1 MASMCRASSPSLE
14 QIDSTLEQAIRLQST
29 HREDLQK
36 ISSDYKRKRST
47 LDDEIKILQQKRQQ
61 VDGEEQKVVE
71 REVQLYKNKMKQ
83 YLKVPRVKFISYLPN
98 QQQASPTNMAEA
110 RSTLDSDNNTQSSIH
125 VVPSNSEAEPPI
137 SQTVTGQQS
146 NTSAVGYS
154 SAPADTIRAA

>member
-83 YLKVPRVKFISYLPN
+83 YLKVPRVKFISV
-98 QQQASPTNMAEA
+98 SV
-110 RSTLDSDNNTQSSIH
+110 IH
-125 VVPSNSEAEPPI
+125 KFIIFEFSK
-137 SQTVTGQQS
+137 
-146 NTSAVGYS
+146 
-154 SAPADTIRAA
+154 